1 MYKQASQLKLRFA
14 TKVGQLT
21 SEQLW
26 DLTLQQLSIEIKSA
40 KKQIVKSDDNEL
52 SFLEEGA
59 KIDYV
64 SQLKFDILKD
74 VYLTKQ
80 QDANKAFK
88 ELEIKRHNNKIDALI
103 AEKKED
109 NLRNMSIDDLEK
121 MRM

>member
-40 KKQIVKSDDNEL
+40 KKQIIKSDDNEL

-103 AEKKED
+103 AEKKDD

>member
-52 SFLEEGA
+52 AFLEEGA

-103 AEKKED
+103 AEKKDD

>member
-103 AEKKED
+103 AEKKDD

>member
-40 KKQIVKSDDNEL
+40 KKQIIKSDDNEL

>member
-26 DLTLQQLSIEIKSA
+26 DLTFQQLSVEIKSA
-40 KKQIVKSDDNEL
+40 KKQISKSDDNEL
-52 SFLEEGA
+52 SFLEEGV
-59 KIDYV
+59 KIDHIA
-64 SQLKFDILKD
+64 QLKFDILKD

-80 QDANKAFK
+80 QEANKSLK
-88 ELEIKRHNNKIDALI
+88 DLEIKRHNNKIDALI

-109 NLRNMSIDDLEK
+109 SLRSMSIEDLEK